1 MATSQL
7 ELIMAQV
14 RPLNWP
20 DKLRLLQ
27 WVVEDLQPSSTATEG
42 KGLVYGEYR
51 NTNRPLSNEADFN
64 LSQPVEDHT
73 PSYAS
78 FFGAGRG
85 SFATPEEAEAFLRQ
99 ERDEWEN

>member
-14 RPLNWP
+14 RPMSWP

-27 WVVEDLQPSSTATEG
+27 RVAEELKPAGVEA
-42 KGLVYGEYR
+42 
-51 NTNRPLSNEADFN
+51 EARAAPN
-64 LSQPVEDHT
+64 
-73 PSYAS
+73 YAS

-85 SFATPEEAEAFLRQ
+85 SFATPEEADAFLRQ
-99 ERDEWEN
+99 ERDTWEN

>member
-14 RPLNWP
+14 KPMSWP

-27 WVVEDLQPSSTATEG
+27 WVVEDLQPISSATEG
-42 KGLVYGEYR
+42 HGLVYGEYR
-51 NTNRPLSNEADFN
+51 NTGRPLSNEADFN
-64 LSQPVEDHT
+64 LSPPVENHT

-85 SFATPEEAEAFLRQ
+85 SFVTPEDADAYLRQ
-99 ERDEWEN
+99 ERDAWEN